1 MRLTEAQGKRILRS
15 VGVSIPQGE
24 LARSVAEAEH
34 IALAYA
40 NGVVMKAQV
49 LSPGRGLHNG
59 VRFAKNAVEAATL
72 ANALL
77 TTSIQGETVSSILVE
92 ERVAVVAELYLAVR
106 INPSKRCID
115 IITSQLGGNGIEEK
129 ARTSPERFV
138 VTTHRRNDPFLPYE
152 ARSIALRTGLRGKSL
167 LTFAD
172 MIMRLYTAFCRF
184 DARLLEINPIG
195 LLADSRMTALDA
207 VALLDDDASFRLK
220 QLEEIGLSV
229 GEEKTRPPTERELM
243 AATLDRD
250 DYRGAVHYVDLDPQG
265 EVGVIS
271 VGSGFSIALMDML
284 DTAGM
289 TQANF
294 CDCSGN
300 PSADKVKRATQ
311 LVLSIPSVRGFLFAS
326 GVVSQPLDI
335 TARGI
340 IAAFQETPPSVP
352 VVIRLAGDRDREGC
366 ELLRAAGIT
375 HAYSRERDMEDCLV
389 ELRDLMSAA
398 QGRERR
404 VLR

>member
-1 MRLTEAQGKRILRS
+1 MRLTEAQGKWILHS
-15 VGVSIPQGE
+15 AGVPIPQGE
-24 LARSVAEAEH
+24 LARSVAEAEQ
-34 IALAYA
+34 IARDYA

-59 VRFAKNAVEAATL
+59 VRFAKDAAEVATL
-72 ANALL
+72 AQAMLH
-77 TTSIQGETVSSILVE
+77 TSIQGEFVSSILVE
-92 ERVAVVAELYLAVR
+92 ERMAVVAELYLAVR
-106 INPSKRCID
+106 INSSRRCID

-129 ARTSPERFV
+129 ARISPERFL
-138 VTTHRRNDPFLPYE
+138 VTTHRRNIPFFPYE

-167 LTFAD
+167 LSFAD
-172 MIMRLYTAFCRF
+172 MIVRLYTAFCRF
-184 DARLLEINPIG
+184 DARLLEINPVG
-195 LLADSRMTALDA
+195 LLPDGRVIALDA
-207 VALLDDDASFRLK
+207 IALLDDDASFRLK

-229 GEEKTRPPTERELM
+229 GEEKTRPPTERELL
-243 AATLDRD
+243 AAAIDRD

-326 GVVSQPLDI
+326 GVVSQPVDI

-340 IAAFQETPPSVP
+340 ITAFQETPPSVP

-366 ELLRAAGIT
+366 EMLRAAGVA
-375 HAYSRERDMEDCLV
+375 HAYSRERDMEDCLA
-389 ELRDLMSAA
+389 ELRDLMLTA
-398 QGRERR
+398 QGKEEC
-404 VLR
+404 

>member
-1 MRLTEAQGKRILRS
+1 MRLTEAQGKQLLRLA
-15 VGVSIPQGE
+15 GVPIPHGS
-24 LARSVAEAEH
+24 LAHSVAEAEQ
-34 IALAYA
+34 IALDHT
-40 NGVVMKAQV
+40 GSMVIKAQV
-49 LSPGRGLHNG
+49 LAPSRGLHG
-59 VRFAKNAVEAATL
+59 GIRFANNLKEVV
-72 ANALL
+72 ALTGSL
-77 TTSIQGETVSSILVE
+77 LDMRIQGERVSSILVE
-92 ERVAVVAELYLAVR
+92 ERVAVAAELYLAMR

-115 IITSQLGGNGIEEK
+115 IIASSLGGNGVEER
-129 ARTSPERFV
+129 ARTSPEHFV
-138 VTTHRRNDPFLPYE
+138 VASHQRNVPFLPYE
-152 ARSIALRTGLRGKSL
+152 ARSIAVRIGLNGKSL
-167 LTFAD
+167 LAFAD
-172 MIMRLYTAFCRF
+172 MIVHLYEAFCRF
-184 DARLLEINPIG
+184 DARLLEINPVG
-195 LLADSRMTALDA
+195 LLQSGQMIALDA

-220 QLEEIGLSV
+220 QFKEMGLTA
-229 GEEKTRPPTERELM
+229 GEEKARPSTERELF
-243 AATLDRD
+243 AATIDRD

-271 VGSGFSIALMDML
+271 IGSGFSIALMDML

-340 IAAFQETPPSVP
+340 IAAFEENPPSVP

-366 ELLRAAGIT
+366 ELLRAAGIS
-375 HAYSRERDMEDCLV
+375 HAYSRERDMEDCLA
-389 ELRDLMSAA
+389 ELRDLMSVA
-398 QGRERR
+398 QRKERCS
-404 VLR
+404 